1 MSQLPPQAPEQRTAA
16 QYAALAGMSLI
27 WGSTFLA
34 IRIGNEAVAPL
45 WGATIRLLIAA
56 GLNGLIAFLT
66 KARFPRGEALRATLL
81 FGFLN
86 LGINFA
92 LLYWGEQTVP
102 SGVAAVFYATI
113 PLSTGIFAWMFGLQP
128 LEPVK
133 MAAGGIGLVGVALIF
148 SGELT
153 LGAPALSLLAIFTG
167 ATCASLSTVILKKA
181 PPQSTFVVNSLGA
194 VVGAAVCFLASTV
207 AGEAHDLPRTGA
219 AWGPILYLAILGSLG
234 AYVLYGWLITQWK
247 ATSVSVTAFI
257 VPVIAVALG
266 AIVRAESPAPATF
279 AGAALVLA
287 GVALT
292 LREARR

>member
-1 MSQLPPQAPEQRTAA
+1 MIRPAQESAERRTTA

-34 IRIGNEAVAPL
+34 IRIGNEAVPPL
-45 WGATIRLLIAA
+45 WGAAMRLVIAA
-56 GLNGLIAFLT
+56 GLNGLIALLAR
-66 KARFPRGEALRATLL
+66 ARFPRGEALKATLL
-81 FGFLN
+81 FGLLN

-113 PLSTGIFAWMFGLQP
+113 PLSTSIFARLLGLQP

-133 MAAGGIGLVGVALIF
+133 MIAGTIGLAGVALIF

-153 LGAPALSLLAIFTG
+153 LGAPALSLLAIFAG

-194 VVGAAVCFLASTV
+194 VVGAAVCFLASTA
-207 AGEAHDLPRTGA
+207 AGEAHDVPRTSA
-219 AWGPILYLAILGSLG
+219 AWGPLLYLAIAGSLG

-247 ATSVSVTAFI
+247 ATSISVTALI
-257 VPVIAVALG
+257 VPVIAVTLG
-266 AIVRAESPAPATF
+266 AIVRAESPAPATY
-279 AGAALVLA
+279 AGALLVLA

-292 LREARR
+292 LRESRG